1 MMQTQRHF
9 AFFCPQLAYS
19 MTLDYD
25 MGGATNFNSGIRALM
40 QPKINV
46 SSRGFVPT
54 TQQVFAVRLPCSGL
68 ESAEIKLALKLNVT
82 APFESMY
89 DDTILVF
96 KRNKIC
102 MKGKWFFT

>member
-1 MMQTQRHF
+1 MIF
-9 AFFCPQLAYS
+9 SQLAYS

-25 MGGATNFNSGIRALM
+25 MGATNYNSGIRALLP
-40 QPKINV
+40 PKINV

-54 TQQVFAVRLPCSGL
+54 QQQVFAIRLPCSGL

-82 APFESMY
+82 APPEPMY
-89 DDTILVF
+89 RDTILVF

-102 MKGKWFFT
+102 MKGELLKICSGCFRY